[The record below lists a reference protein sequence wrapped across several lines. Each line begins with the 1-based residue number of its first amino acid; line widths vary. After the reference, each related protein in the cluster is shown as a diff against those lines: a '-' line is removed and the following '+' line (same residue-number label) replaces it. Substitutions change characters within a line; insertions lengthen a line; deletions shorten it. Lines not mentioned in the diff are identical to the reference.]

1 MKMSSFKKQLL
12 IDFVSVAAGYIL
24 MRVLFAAGILNSY
37 WQGIVLNICINI
49 ILTVSLNVTS
59 GFLGE
64 LALGHA
70 GFMAAGAYAS
80 AYFSKTLRLLPVIE
94 FPAAILIG
102 GLTAMLLGFIV
113 SLPALRLRGDY
124 LAIITLAFG
133 EIVRNLLKNMDIVGG
148 TKGYSGIPA
157 YTTFTWAYF
166 MAVICVLA
174 TKSLIDSRH
183 GRSIIS
189 VREDEIAAEASGVN
203 TNRYKFL
210 AFVFSAFFAGVAGA
224 LYAHYMRF
232 LQPGVFT
239 LDKSIEILVMVVLGG
254 MGSIRGSVIS
264 TVILTVL
271 PEVLRSMSD
280 YRMLAYSIVLI
291 LMMLSKHS
299 DTLQG
304 LSLKRRKQEEEVQS

>member
-1 MKMSSFKKQLL
+1 
-12 IDFVSVAAGYIL
+12 
-24 MRVLFAAGILNSY
+24 
-37 WQGIVLNICINI
+37 
-49 ILTVSLNVTS
+49 
-59 GFLGE
+59 
-64 LALGHA
+64 
-70 GFMAAGAYAS
+70 
-80 AYFSKTLRLLPVIE
+80 
-94 FPAAILIG
+94 
-102 GLTAMLLGFIV
+102 MLLGFIV

-133 EIVRNLLKNMDIVGG
+133 EIVRNLLKNMDVVGG

-157 YTTFTWAYF
+157 YTTFTWAYL

-174 TKSLIDSRH
+174 TRSLINSRQ

-203 TNRYKFL
+203 TNTYKFL

-264 TVILTVL
+264 SVILTVL
-271 PEVLRSMSD
+271 PELLRSMSD
-280 YRMLAYSIVLI
+280 YRMLAYSVVLI
-291 LMMLSKHS
+291 MMMLSKHS
-299 DTLQG
+299 ETVQAALEKVKG
-304 LSLKRRKQEEEVQS
+304 MFGRGRKEEVHS